1 MSRMPQPVGGS
12 DRGRLTGRLGP
23 TVRSLG
29 SRARRVGAG
38 AAIRA
43 QRATHRRGYVPGLL
57 SIVVPAYQVEDY
69 LDECL
74 TSLRFQ
80 RYRRVEIIV
89 VDDGS
94 PDRSVE
100 IARAHARRDPRVIVV
115 RRPNGGLSAARNT
128 GVRNA
133 RGEFLTFVDSDDV
146 VAVDAYTSA
155 IGALQESG
163 SDFAV
168 NLYDRLEVDRSAP
181 AGVWIRKA
189 HLDRRLG
196 ETLHT
201 FPEAMVNAVAWSK
214 TYRRAF
220 WDAAGLEFPEG
231 KLYEDQ
237 PVSMA
242 AFAKARAF
250 DVLPEIGVSWR
261 IRTDR
266 SSISQ
271 RSWSTENLAAHNET
285 VRSSL
290 AAIRDEGLDDAAET
304 RALQLLANNM
314 PFFTRHLIT
323 ADEDYWEL
331 LRVAIGDLVG
341 NLPRERYSREV
352 AAQDKVL
359 YELIISGRQEDAAT
373 FLEHFGHD
381 MRRFPTE
388 HTPAGIRARLPMSE
402 GLPDDVTVLSDRQLR
417 LLSRA
422 MRMSWRDDGALEIAG
437 WSCIRFIDL
446 ASHPPSIGLALVGPD
461 GTRTPFD
468 VAVVRE
474 PRVDVLTAHW
484 YCDFTPGGFHAVLPA
499 DRVPTAEGRWYVEV
513 SLTAAGV
520 TRRGPLE
527 EVSYGGGAGVAHSR
541 VDVGG
546 RVSTVRMD
554 RNRVMLHVSEA
565 PTYATSADVDAT
577 GDLAV
582 ELVSPGPVRCVSLG
596 HRDRPQALGSV
607 TPTRTGPSTWQARL
621 PLRDLRSA
629 DAGRGGTPADVPIQV
644 WAAVGDAVEPV
655 LAPPTLPASPGIVGD
670 DGGRVVSS
678 SRSGQ
683 LELSDRL
690 PVATAVEIDDDRLAV
705 RVRSGTPMEH
715 WTPVLHTPSDQVFG
729 HLEVTGPNEA
739 LLEFRLTRS
748 RWGYDGLGLR
758 SGKYA
763 VSLMRDDRTLPVT
776 PSPALLAT
784 LSYEQLTARYRV
796 TAEVFVNEPVTLALN
811 LQAPLADDERGERNQ
826 RRLREETRVEV
837 ADRDAVFFRAL
848 YGEVANCNGLGVHEE
863 LRRRGVSLPL
873 YWSVN
878 DHSVPVPEG
887 GVPLIEGTKAWHEVV
902 LSARYHMVNVHQ
914 LYWFSKPAGQV
925 LIETMHGYPYKVMG
939 HEWWRKGDFSGSQ
952 IRNYDRR
959 ARDWDY
965 FVSPATYATPLLKD
979 AFLDPAGAEPEIL
992 EIGYP
997 RNDVL
1002 LSSRAAEI
1010 RESTREM
1017 LGIRPGQTAVMYAP
1031 TFRDYL
1037 SADDLAAQRVDFFD
1051 VGEASRLL
1059 GEDAVILVRG
1069 HAFNAR
1075 SEDRLLSDS
1084 RIIDVTDH
1092 PDVNHLILAS
1102 DVAVLDYSSLRFDYA
1117 LTDKPMIFLVP
1128 DLEKYDAV
1136 RGGVIDYAPT
1146 APGPHIATTREVV
1159 RHVLRLDELAAEYA
1173 DARARFRKEYTDLDD
1188 GHAAARLVDAV
1199 FTPRGDAPA
1208 R

>member
-1 MSRMPQPVGGS
+1 MSRLPQP
-12 DRGRLTGRLGP
+12 GRLRPL
-23 TVRSLG
+23 VRSLG
-29 SRARRVGAG
+29 GRVRRVGVG
-38 AAIRA
+38 VAIRA
-43 QRATHRRGYVPGLL
+43 QRTTHRRGQVPGLL

-80 RYRRVEIIV
+80 HYRRVEIIV

-94 PDRSVE
+94 PDRSGD
-100 IARAHARRDPRVIVV
+100 IARAHRRRDLRVIVV

-128 GVRNA
+128 GVRHA
-133 RGEFLTFVDSDDV
+133 RGEYLTFVDSDDV

-155 IGALQESG
+155 IGALEESG

-168 NLYDRLEVDRSAP
+168 NLYDRLEVGRSAP

-196 ETLHT
+196 ETLRT

-220 WDAAGLEFPEG
+220 WDDAGLEFPEG

-242 AFAKARAF
+242 AFAKASGF

-271 RSWSTENLAAHNET
+271 RSWSSENLAAHNET

-323 ADEDYWEL
+323 ADDEYWEL

-341 NLPRERYSREV
+341 NLPRERYTREV

-359 YELIISGRQEDAAT
+359 YELIISGRQDDAAT
-373 FLEHFGHD
+373 FLENFGHD
-381 MRRFPTE
+381 MRRFRTE
-388 HTPAGIRARLPMSE
+388 HTPAGFRAHLPMSE

-417 LLSRA
+417 LLGRA

-437 WSCIRFIDL
+437 WACIRFIDL
-446 ASHPPSIGLALVGPD
+446 AIHPPKIGLALVGPD
-461 GTRTPFD
+461 GSRIPFD
-468 VAVVRE
+468 VTEMHE

-484 YCDFTPGGFHAVLPA
+484 YCDFTPGGFEAVLPA
-499 DRVPTAEGRWYVEV
+499 ERVPTTEGRWYVEV
-513 SLTAAGV
+513 SLTAADV
-520 TRRGPLE
+520 TRNGPLE

-541 VDVGG
+541 VDAGG
-546 RVSTVRMD
+546 RLSTVRMD
-554 RNRVMLHVSEA
+554 RNRVMLRISQA
-565 PTYATSADVDAT
+565 PTHATAAAVDAT
-577 GDLAV
+577 GQLVVD
-582 ELVSPGPVRCVSLG
+582 LVSPGPMRSVSLG

-607 TPTRTGPSTWQARL
+607 TPTSTGPDSWQARL
-621 PLRDLRSA
+621 PLRDGA
-629 DAGRGGTPADVPIQV
+629 PADVPIQV
-644 WAAVGDAVEPV
+644 WAETGDKVEPL
-655 LAPPTLPASPGIVGD
+655 LAPPSVPASPGVVGAD
-670 DGGRVVSS
+670 TGRVVSCS
-678 SRSGQ
+678 PTGQ
-683 LELSDRL
+683 LELADRL
-690 PVATAVEIDDDRLAV
+690 PVATEVEIEDDRLAV
-705 RVRSGTPMEH
+705 RVRSGAPMEH
-715 WTPVLHTPSDQVFG
+715 WTPVLHTPADQIVGHFEPTAANEGLLVF
-729 HLEVTGPNEA
+729 P
-739 LLEFRLTRS
+739 LTRS
-748 RWGYDGLGLR
+748 KWGYDELGLR

-763 VSLMRDDRTLPVT
+763 VSLMRDDQMLPVT

-784 LSYEQLTARYRV
+784 LSHEQLTARYRV
-796 TAEVFVNEPVTLALN
+796 TAEVFVNEPVTLAFN
-811 LQAPLADDERGERNQ
+811 LQPPLADDERGERNQ
-826 RRLREETRVEV
+826 RRLREETQVEV

-848 YGEVANCNGLGVHEE
+848 YGEAANCNGLGVHEE
-863 LRRRGVSLPL
+863 LRRRGVALPL

-878 DHSVPVPEG
+878 DHSIPLPEG
-887 GVPLIEGTKAWHEVV
+887 AVPLIEGTRTWHEVV
-902 LSARYHMVNVHQ
+902 FSARYHMVNVHQ
-914 LYWFSKPAGQV
+914 LYWFSKPPGQV

-952 IRNYDRR
+952 IKNYDRR

-965 FVSPATYATPLLKD
+965 FVSPATYATPLLKA

-1002 LSSRAAEI
+1002 LSARAGEI
-1010 RESTREM
+1010 REATREM

-1059 GEDAVILVRG
+1059 GEDVVILVRG

-1075 SEDRLLSDS
+1075 AEDRLLSDS
-1084 RIIDVTDH
+1084 KVIDVTDH
-1092 PDVNHLILAS
+1092 PDVNDLILAS

-1146 APGPHIATTREVV
+1146 APGPHVATTRDVV
-1159 RHVLRLDELAAEYA
+1159 RHVGRLDEVAAEYA

-1199 FTPRGDAPA
+1199 FVPRGDAPA
-1208 R
+1208 S